1 VANLQQSLG
10 DQVVRVCQQVVTN
23 RYPFVRGSDRE
34 VPLADFARLFAPGGI
49 MDKFFAQNLAPYV
62 DQSRAIWTWRVDSRI
77 SRSLS
82 TVTLR
87 QFQQALEIRDA
98 FFPTGGNLPSFTMA
112 VTPLTL
118 AGDAANARFEINGT
132 PVVSQQGVNAPTNV
146 NWPGGG
152 IGRSAITLGG
162 GGGGGFFGGGF
173 FSQPSVVQ
181 KEGTWSFFKMLD
193 SGSVLKQG
201 DGVVASFV
209 VGGREVSY
217 QFNVGSL
224 LNPLVLPALREFRC
238 PTGI

>member
-1 VANLQQSLG
+1 
-10 DQVVRVCQQVVTN
+10 
-23 RYPFVRGSDRE
+23 
-34 VPLADFARLFAPGGI
+34 
-49 MDKFFAQNLAPYV
+49 
-62 DQSRAIWTWRVDSRI
+62 
-77 SRSLS
+77 
-82 TVTLR
+82 
-87 QFQQALEIRDA
+87 
-98 FFPTGGNLPSFTMA
+98 
-112 VTPLTL
+112 
-118 AGDAANARFEINGT
+118 
-132 PVVSQQGVNAPTNV
+132 VSQQGVNAPTNV

-152 IGRSAITLGG
+152 IGRSAITLS

-181 KEGTWSFFKMLD
+181 KDGTWSFFKMLD

>member
-1 VANLQQSLG
+1 VT
-10 DQVVRVCQQVVTN
+10 RVCQQVVTN

-34 VPLADFARLFAPGGI
+34 VPLADFARLFAPGAI
-49 MDKFFAQNLAPYV
+49 MDKFFKENLAPYV
-62 DQSRAIWTWRVDSRI
+62 DQSRLPWTWRLDSRVA
-77 SRSLS
+77 RGLS

-87 QFQQALEIRDA
+87 QFQQASDIRDA

-118 AGDAANARFEINGT
+118 SGDAASAKFEINGT

-152 IGRSAITLGG
+152 VGRSAITLGG
-162 GGGGGFFGGGF
+162 GTTGGGFFGSSF
-173 FSQPSVVQ
+173 FTQPSVVQ
-181 KEGTWSFFKMLD
+181 KEGVWSFFKMLD

-201 DGVVASFV
+201 DAVVASFA

-224 LNPLVLPALREFRC
+224 LNPLILPALREFRC
-238 PTGI
+238 PAGI